1 MISAGTSVVP
11 GAESTG
17 ERKSGVVLIR
27 AVAAVL
33 VLHGFLIGL
42 WTTQHDVQLGY
53 LDAVRHVLNRPL
65 GIGEDF
71 GMFAVMLLLT
81 TGGYFAQHDRTPL
94 RWQLVRGYVPV
105 GVSAVLAA
113 LVAVTGLQIWAV
125 PLAPGTG
132 VLAVAGNVTLV
143 SQVVNEAQLLVPLAW
158 FVLLLLAGAAAA
170 AVINTYRGLAM
181 VVVPLGEIVLSAAV
195 VAVAPDS
202 RLAGVIVFFPLV
214 AVGQAIALTERV
226 RLKTWFVVAFGFLG
240 VFVMVMLQTLKPEF
254 ARWWY
259 PVPAVLAMLLVGT
272 GVVFS
277 GDLADR
283 LAGSRVICWLSDHAV
298 WLALL
303 QGVVGYA
310 LLDLLN
316 GPLPVGVALVVA
328 VAATGAAAFAC
339 HRLVRRVLA

>member
-1 MISAGTSVVP
+1 MISTGTSMP
-11 GAESTG
+11 RAESTG
-17 ERKSGVVLIR
+17 VRKSGVVLIR

-42 WTTQHDVQLGY
+42 WTTQHDVRLGY

-81 TGGYFAQHDRTPL
+81 TGGYLAQLDRTAP

-113 LVAVTGLQIWAV
+113 IVAVTGLQIWTV

-132 VLAVAGNVTLV
+132 ALEIAGNVTLV

-158 FVLLLLAGAAAA
+158 FVLLLLAGTAAA

-195 VAVAPDS
+195 VAIAPDS
-202 RLAGVIVFFPLV
+202 RLAGAIVFFPLV

-277 GDLADR
+277 GDLAER
-283 LAGSRVICWLSDHAV
+283 LAGSRAVCWLSDHAV

-316 GPLPVGVALVVA
+316 GPLPVSVALVVA
-328 VAATGAAAFAC
+328 VAATGAAASAC
-339 HRLVRRVLA
+339 HRLERRVLP